1 MMASDTLSRTDGGV
15 VELLQP
21 IVRQL
26 FGGDLPVRLRA
37 WDGSETGPDHGPT
50 LVLRSRQALRR
61 LLWHPGELGLAQ
73 AYVAGELDVDGDLTD
88 GLRSVWGSVRDRR
101 LSGVRLSPAGWLM
114 AARAVVALRIPGP
127 RPPAP
132 ASEARISGRLHSRG
146 RDKAV
151 ISHHYDVPAGFYQL
165 ILDPAMA
172 YSCALWT
179 SADPDYTLADAQRD
193 KLDAVCGKLGL
204 GPGMRLL
211 DVGCG
216 WGSLAVHG
224 AGSYGADVTAVT
236 LAREQA
242 RFVRARVAME
252 GLAGKVAIR
261 NQDYRD
267 VGRGQYDAVASIEM
281 GEHVGDREYPA
292 FCGQLRGLLRP
303 GGRLL
308 IQQMSRGAVAPGGGR
323 FIEAYIAPDMHMR
336 PVGETIELLEQAGL
350 EVISVEAMREH
361 YTMTIRAWLATL
373 EERFDEV
380 TAMVGAEAARV
391 WRLYLA
397 GGALAFEEGRMGVH
411 QILAVRSS

>member
-1 MMASDTLSRTDGGV
+1 MASQTLTRSDSGV
-15 VELLQP
+15 AERLYPVA
-21 IVRQL
+21 RQL
-26 FGGDLPVRLRA
+26 FGGELPVRLRA
-37 WDGSETGPDHGPT
+37 WDGSEAGPDDRPT

-73 AYVAGELDVDGDLTD
+73 AYVTGELDVDGDLTD
-88 GLRSVWGSVRDRR
+88 GLRSVWRAMRERG
-101 LSGVRLSPAGWLM
+101 LSRPSLSRGWL
-114 AARAVVALRIPGP
+114 AAACTAITLGIPGP

-132 ASEARISGRLHSRG
+132 ASQARVGGRLHSRS
-146 RDKAV
+146 RDQAV
-151 ISHHYDVPAGFYQL
+151 ISHHYDVPAVFYQL

-179 SADPDYTLADAQRD
+179 SADPDYSLADAQRD
-193 KLDAVCGKLGL
+193 KLDSICRKLEL
-204 GPGMRLL
+204 GPSTRLL

-216 WGSLAVHG
+216 WGSLSVH
-224 AGSYGADVTAVT
+224 AASSYGAEVTAVT

-242 RFVRARVAME
+242 RFVRARIAAQAMAGLVA
-252 GLAGKVAIR
+252 VR

-267 VGRGQYDAVASIEM
+267 IGAGQYDAVASIEM

-292 FCGQLRGLLRP
+292 FCAQLRDLLRP
-303 GGRLL
+303 GGRIL
-308 IQQMSRGAVAPGGGR
+308 IQQMSRGSVAPGGGK

-336 PVGETIELLEQAGL
+336 PVGETVGLLADAGL
-350 EVISVEAMREH
+350 EVLSVEVMREH
-361 YTMTIRAWLATL
+361 YTRTIRAWLVTL
-373 EERFDEV
+373 EAHIDAA
-380 TAMVGAEAARV
+380 TALIGPEAVRV